1 MFNIFKFKTKSHK
14 ELEDK
19 LRILRERLEK
29 DEKATSTSNLS
40 YSHFEENRTEIE
52 RKEKENKV
60 KEEADKKRQVE
71 ITAFV
76 NKFGMF
82 FFNKYIHLYDAICN
96 YLINGGKVDKDDNIY
111 TFIIKDEKSDN
122 TNANDITITY
132 NYNDGEIRCN
142 NHLFTFK
149 IKNALD
155 KFNKLHHGNRYGEDF
170 INLIAST
177 EETDTV
183 YPYEKIIEGY
193 EDKIDNLLFSNMYDN
208 MFDSLKIFNSNKE
221 IETIVKPM
229 SVTENENENKTVEE
243 LQEESQKVA

>member
-19 LRILRERLEK
+19 LRILRESLEK

-40 YSHFEENRTEIE
+40 YSHFEENRSEIE

-71 ITAFV
+71 ITTFV
-76 NKFGMF
+76 NKFGLF

-96 YLINGGKVDKDDNIY
+96 YLINGGKVDKVDNSYI
-111 TFIIKDEKSDN
+111 FNIKDEKSDI
-122 TNANDITITY
+122 DVTITY
-132 NYNDGEIRCN
+132 NYNDGEIWCN
-142 NHLFTFK
+142 DHLFTFK

-155 KFNKLHHGNRYGEDF
+155 KFNKLHHGNRYSEDF

-177 EETDTV
+177 EETDTT
-183 YPYEKIIEGY
+183 YPYEKIIEDY
-193 EDKIDNLLFSNMYDN
+193 ENKIDNLLFSNMYDN
-208 MFDSLKIFNSNKE
+208 MFDSLKTFNSNKE

-229 SVTENENENKTVEE
+229 SVTENEAVEQ